1 MADRSG
7 LREQAR
13 DAALTSRAPAPVG
26 SAFNLWLTRLLMGE
40 VPAAEEEHALVL
52 RVVQPALAG
61 LMDGSVS
68 TLAPIFAVAFATQS
82 PHTTF
87 IVGMAAAVGAG
98 ISMGFSEGLS
108 DSGELTGRGHP
119 FRRGL
124 ITGGATFVG
133 GVLHTLPFLI
143 QSYQIGLLVA
153 MAVVGIEL
161 LAIAWIRNRF
171 FGTPLGRS
179 VLHVVVGGLL
189 VFAAGVILGSEG

>member
-1 MADRSG
+1 VI
-7 LREQAR
+7 EQR
-13 DAALTSRAPAPVG
+13 R
-26 SAFNLWLTRLLMGE
+26 WLANALMG
-40 VPAAEEEHALVL
+40 VVTDDDAEHALVL
-52 RVVQPALAG
+52 RVIQPALAG

-68 TLAPIFAVAFATQS
+68 TLAPIFAVAFATHN

-119 FRRGL
+119 VRRGI

-133 GVLHTLPFLI
+133 GVLHTLPFLVPHYELALGI
-143 QSYQIGLLVA
+143 AMLVV
-153 MAVVGIEL
+153 AVEL
-161 LAIAWIRNRF
+161 LSIAWIRNRF

-179 VLHVVVGGLL
+179 VFHVVVGGLL
-189 VFAAGVILGSEG
+189 VFAAGVILGSEA

>member
-1 MADRSG
+1 MA
-7 LREQAR
+7 L
-13 DAALTSRAPAPVG
+13 LT
-26 SAFNLWLTRLLMGE
+26 GE
-40 VPAAEEEHALVL
+40 VLSEHEEHAVLL

-68 TLAPIFAVAFATQS
+68 TLAPLFATAFATQN
-82 PHTTF
+82 PHTTL

-108 DSGELTGRGHP
+108 DTGELTGRGHP
-119 FRRGL
+119 FRRGA
-124 ITGGATFVG
+124 ITGLATFLG
-133 GVLHTLPFLI
+133 GILHTLPFLSRDYWTAI
-143 QSYQIGLLVA
+143 VFAS
-153 MAVVGIEL
+153 AVVGVEL

-189 VFAAGVILGSEG
+189 VFAAGVLLGSEA